1 MIFDE
6 FTIKSLIRP
15 IPDFP
20 KPGVVF
26 RDITPLFQSPRALR
40 MVIDSFIQRYVE
52 ADFSHI
58 GALDARG
65 FLIGP
70 ILAYELNKPLIL
82 FRKQGKL
89 PAAVLSEPYQ
99 TEYDQAFLEVQAD
112 SLCEGDS
119 VLLVDDLVATG
130 GTLIAAASLVKRMR
144 ASVYE
149 AATIIDLPELGGSQ
163 KLQDIGIPTFTLTAF
178 ALDDR

>member
-6 FTIKSLIRP
+6 FALKSLIRP
-15 IPDFP
+15 VPDFP

-26 RDITPLFQSPRALR
+26 RDITPLLQSPRALR
-40 MVIDSFIQRYVE
+40 MMIDSFIQRYVE
-52 ADFSHI
+52 NDFTHI
-58 GALDARG
+58 GAMDARG
-65 FLIGP
+65 FLLGP

-82 FRKQGKL
+82 FRKKGKL
-89 PAAVLSEPYQ
+89 PCDVLEETYE
-99 TEYDQAFLEVQAD
+99 TEYGSAVIQVQSD

-119 VLLVDDLVATG
+119 ILLVDDLIATG
-130 GTLIAAASLVKRMR
+130 GTLLAAASLARRMG

-149 AATIIDLPELGGSQ
+149 AAAIVDLPELGGSRR
-163 KLQDIGIPTFTLTAF
+163 LQDIGIPVFSLTAF